1 MLRFAVPLAAIAVA
15 ATSALS
21 GAAAQNNTLDFT
33 SGPWRGS
40 VARGADGQAMSC
52 MMYAQAGG
60 GAQFFFRLSR
70 EFDFSIGL
78 VNNRW
83 ALQAGASERMA
94 YWIDGGAK
102 TEADARAV
110 NATTLHIDVVDR
122 ESVFQRFRRGRFLYL
137 TARGQTARL
146 SLKGTSAA
154 LERLRNCATA
164 LASLAP
170 PPAPTPPAPAPEAPA
185 PGAPPQ
191 ASPDK
196 GAPAAP
202 AAPTPGPTP
211 DAAPGPTPADRD
223 KI

>member
-1 MLRFAVPLAAIAVA
+1 MIRFAVPLAVFAVA
-15 ATSALS
+15 AMATFCGAL
-21 GAAAQNNTLDFT
+21 AQNNTLDFR
-33 SGPWRGS
+33 SGPWRGG
-40 VARGADGQAMSC
+40 VARGADGQITSC

-60 GAQFFFRLSR
+60 GAQFFFRLTR
-70 EFDFSIGL
+70 EFDFSLGL
-78 VNNRW
+78 VNTRW
-83 ALQAGASERMA
+83 ALQAGATERLA

-122 ESVFQRFRRGRFLYL
+122 ESIFQRFRRGLFLYL

-154 LERLRNCATA
+154 LERLRLCATA
-164 LASLAP
+164 IASLAP
-170 PPAPTPPAPAPEAPA
+170 PAPAPAPAPEPPPSQPA
-185 PGAPPQ
+185 PPPQ

-196 GAPAAP
+196 GAAPAP
-202 AAPTPGPTP
+202 AAP
-211 DAAPGPTPADRD
+211 APGPTPADRD